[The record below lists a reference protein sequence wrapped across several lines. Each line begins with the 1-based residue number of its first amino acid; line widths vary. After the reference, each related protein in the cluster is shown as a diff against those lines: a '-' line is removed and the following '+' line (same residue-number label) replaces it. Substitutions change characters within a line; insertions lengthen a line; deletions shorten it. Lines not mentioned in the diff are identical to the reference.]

1 MTVIRKEI
9 IYLFIFFTACLWG
22 CDSLSIDEK
31 VDEYPVIIER
41 LTISDLQVLNQQ
53 YHEKNNNLI
62 CSTLNEYGFTGY
74 SRVLFPDNVNPCLS
88 RSELKQEIPFS
99 NDLLY
104 LAKEVLKENAEYT
117 GVEVTESLVL
127 EDVTSLNGCTICEG
141 DINSVPLQWKFIFQP
156 QVINDLEVMDSEI
169 LVYMDKNGVNRIWGN
184 WFPVTDPGFVD
195 FGSVAAKETTLGM
208 KVRYANSKN
217 QIFEQEIAQEHLSGE
232 PELKFV
238 PIEIDERLEIHKAW
252 VLNVLQENTQE
263 VRWNV
268 FISTVDGD
276 VLKVKLL

>member
-41 LTISDLQVLNQQ
+41 LTISDLQVLNQK

-88 RSELKQEIPFS
+88 RNELKKEIPFS
-99 NDLLY
+99 NSLLY
-104 LAKEVLKENAEYT
+104 LAKEVLEENAEYT

-127 EDVTSLNGCTICEG
+127 EDITSLNGCTICEG
-141 DINSVPLQWKFIFQP
+141 DINSVPLQWKFTFQP
-156 QVINDLEVMDSEI
+156 QVINDIEVMDSEI
-169 LVYMDKNGVNRIWGN
+169 LVYMDMNGVNRIWGN
-184 WFPVTDPGFVD
+184 WFPVTDPGFVE
-195 FGSVAAKETTLGM
+195 FGSVAAKEKALGM
-208 KVRYANSKN
+208 KVRYANAKN

-238 PIEIDERLEIHKAW
+238 PIEIEERLEIHKAW
-252 VLNVLQENTQE
+252 VFNVLQENTQE
-263 VRWNV
+263 VRWNI
-268 FISTVDGD
+268 FISTVTGD

>member
-9 IYLFIFFTACLWG
+9 AYLFIFFIACFWG
-22 CDSLSIDEK
+22 CESLSLNDKI
-31 VDEYPVIIER
+31 DEYPVIIER
-41 LTISDLQVLNQQ
+41 LTVSDLEALNQK
-53 YHEKNNNLI
+53 YHEENNNLI

-88 RSELKQEIPFS
+88 RNELKQEISFS

-104 LAKEVLKENAEYT
+104 LAKQVLKENAEYT
-117 GVEVTESLVL
+117 GVENTENLVL
-127 EDVTSLNGCTICEG
+127 ENITSLNGCTICEG
-141 DINSVPLQWKFIFQP
+141 NINSVPLQWKFTFQP
-156 QVINDLEVMDSEI
+156 QVVNNLEVKDTRI
-169 LVYMDKNGVNRIWGN
+169 LVYMDMNGVNRIWGN

-195 FGSVAAKETTLGM
+195 FGSVAAMNKIIGM
-208 KVRYANSKN
+208 KARYANSKN
-217 QIFEQEIAQEHLSGE
+217 QVFEQEIAQEHLYGE

-263 VRWNV
+263 VRWNI
-268 FISTVDGD
+268 FISTVSGD
-276 VLKVKLL
+276 VLDVKLL